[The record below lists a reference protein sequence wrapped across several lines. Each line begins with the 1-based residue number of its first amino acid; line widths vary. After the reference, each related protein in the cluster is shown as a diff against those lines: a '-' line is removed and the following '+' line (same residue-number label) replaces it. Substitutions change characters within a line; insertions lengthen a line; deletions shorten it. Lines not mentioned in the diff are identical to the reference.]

1 MQYVIFHHCSSP
13 GKLSVAKSTALV
25 GTDSMPACSVWQRF
39 WAVDDDVDDDDDGR
53 DGGGGGDCDTV
64 SLCILFVVVAAEAA
78 ASATAEAMAPPPNL
92 HVSSKANVSLL
103 PE

>member
-1 MQYVIFHHCSSP
+1 MRNISRCSSP

-25 GTDSMPACSVWQRF
+25 GTESVLAWSVWQRF
-39 WAVDDDVDDDDDGR
+39 WAVGDDVDDDDDGR

-78 ASATAEAMAPPPNL
+78 AASAAEAVAPLPNL